1 MNYSLNNLFK
11 YQDKIKEVKIWR
23 ETFYEEFFKYKNLL
37 KDLKNNLNK
46 DKIIYNEV
54 ITKMKEKA
62 TDNINNIYENYKNQI
77 IDNDK
82 KLNFLKKENEKL
94 ISKENK
100 VKEIYLYNFN

>member
-1 MNYSLNNLFK
+1 M
-11 YQDKIKEVKIWR
+11 E
-23 ETFYEEFFKYKNLL
+23 
-37 KDLKNNLNK
+37 
-46 DKIIYNEV
+46 
-54 ITKMKEKA
+54 EKA